1 MDETLSFYREKKIG
15 LVLFMFIVGY
25 ELDHRLVRG
34 RQRVAVSV
42 SIGSGLMPW
51 WIAVGPALVFGL
63 VGLGLLNK
71 WLINRKGG

>member
-1 MDETLSFYREKKIG
+1 MNRLIT
-15 LVLFMFIVGY
+15 VIVGVIGAAS
-25 ELDHRLVRG
+25 LVT
-34 RQRVAVSV
+34 VFAVV
-42 SIGSGLMPW
+42 LWVLIGSGLMPW